1 MAIVLFVAS
10 RPISSPPIALDC
22 PQTDPKL
29 LLLALSQLAI
39 ARFFDGP
46 AAQPVQPPPVA
57 QLPPVDAE
65 DDIYLVDPNLIVKDK
80 KTGNVIPLVG
90 LKVSAHVNHT
100 TAEVVLSVRFENSE
114 RENPIEAIMHL
125 ADEGMIV
132 HAFDVSVGDSIVQGV
147 CMEREEAFAK
157 YDDAISSGHAAFL
170 GEKKTKRQTF
180 DISAGNLAP
189 GMVCVINVRYTIKL
203 DAVGDEFI
211 FGLPVTRT
219 VPLPAGAGA
228 PKDSDNEHNS
238 KLRAQVP
245 AGLNVNVAVSQPQRI
260 VNLVC
265 DSHMAEVEK
274 FDVTGRVSLSQNGI
288 EAKRFEVRIGIAD
301 PNQSS
306 CITEAV
312 VDEKLA
318 DSDHLPVVVGAQ
330 PRVESEQEA
339 PFDFGPQ
346 PGMAHGHGM
355 FGSASAQSGLATK
368 FKKYAVA
375 LSMVPKIQADV
386 DILSEII
393 FLMDCSGSMAGGRM
407 RRAKSALA
415 LFLRALPASCR
426 FNIFAFGDRY
436 EKMFEFP
443 LQYNEQSLDR
453 ALRWVDERDAKL
465 GGTNLL
471 APFEELLA
479 TPISAGWTT
488 RQVFLLTDG
497 DVKNKADVLSHIRG
511 NIGDST
517 RIFAFGIGNEVSQA
531 LMKGIAR
538 YGRGKAEFVESTTPL
553 EAPVMRQVTRALQPA
568 LENFEIEW
576 GALRPAPTALSPN
589 VPPVFDGERFDY
601 FAFIEAP
608 VDPISGAVIQNLHEI
623 KIKASC
629 SQQQNFEF
637 PCVIDLNASDMEM
650 AVQRLAAHAEID
662 AMEKSANREGYKQS
676 IITLATRYH
685 LASKY
690 TSFVAVHVANQAA
703 TGHMVSIDA
712 DEAIHNAKAAAAD
725 DSIGS
730 RVENFLRDSS
740 KFISNKF
747 ESLRADV
754 NAAAAEPVGELR
766 KQRSTSNAPYGG
778 AVGGRGESFHAFE
791 SSEDEEAEYDI
802 ADDLD
807 GIVSKHKRGNYN
819 LDEMLSTQSLAQD
832 DDIPEYAMV
841 RSAAEEKE
849 SASPRASQQQSTT
862 SRLLESLSSM
872 GSALVT
878 KVESMVDALD
888 EPAPAFRDSYTA
900 SAAAPKPML
909 AKASPTTMS
918 ARGGATA
925 APARPITEE
934 RSRKSES
941 VMKKKDKDASS
952 SPAKSRKSS
961 VKKEEEAPR
970 TLADFAATL
979 SDAPAPP
986 PPAPCSGPS
995 PIAMPAPASSPSASS
1010 FSLPSPP
1017 PPGAPPQNAP
1027 VSSFSDAPVLPKAS
1041 SAMDIVTLGQ
1051 ASGGFGLDASLAGRI
1066 GLTLAHILDL
1076 LPASLSG
1083 HPDIWAT
1090 ALAITALEKLFS
1102 ASKDEWSLIYTKGR
1116 RYISKQITSLGLST
1130 TVDEVLAAAATA
1142 F

>member
-1 MAIVLFVAS
+1 M
-10 RPISSPPIALDC
+10 
-22 PQTDPKL
+22 
-29 LLLALSQLAI
+29 
-39 ARFFDGP
+39 
-46 AAQPVQPPPVA
+46 
-57 QLPPVDAE
+57 PPVDAE

-114 RENPIEAIMHL
+114 PENPIEAIMHL

-189 GMVCVINVRYTIKL
+189 GMVCVVNVRYTIKL
-203 DAVGDEFI
+203 DAVGDEFV

-219 VPLPAGAGA
+219 VPLTAGAGS
-228 PKDSDNEHNS
+228 PKDTDNEHNS

-346 PGMAHGHGM
+346 PGMVHGHGM

-443 LQYNEQSLDR
+443 LQYNEQTLDR

-497 DVKNKADVLSHIRG
+497 DVKNKADVLSHIRS

-517 RIFAFGIGNEVSQA
+517 RIFAFGIGSEVSQA

-553 EAPVMRQVTRALQPA
+553 EAPVMRQVGRALQPA

-576 GALRPAPTALSPN
+576 GSLRPAPTGLAPT

-703 TGHMVSIDA
+703 SGHMVSIDA
-712 DEAIHNAKAAAAD
+712 DEAIYNAKAAAAD
-725 DSIGS
+725 ASIGS

-740 KFISNKF
+740 KYISNKF
-747 ESLRADV
+747 EELRADV
-754 NAAAAEPVGELR
+754 NAAAEQPISAEPR
-766 KQRSTSNAPYGG
+766 RRRSSSTTGYGG
-778 AVGGRGESFHAFE
+778 SSDNFAGSRGESFQSFE
-791 SSEDEEAEYDI
+791 SSEDEEAEYEI

-807 GIVSKHKRGNYN
+807 GIVSKHKRGGFN
-819 LDEMLSTQSLAQD
+819 LDDMLMASS
-832 DDIPEYAMV
+832 
-841 RSAAEEKE
+841 EEKE
-849 SASPRASQQQSTT
+849 SASPRLAQQQQAPQEQSTT
-862 SRLLESLSSM
+862 SRLLESISSM
-872 GSALVT
+872 GSAFVN
-878 KVESMVDALD
+878 KVESMVEALD
-888 EPAPAFRDSYTA
+888 EPAPAFRDGYVAA
-900 SAAAPKPML
+900 SAASAAPQKPLMMRSAAGASAAPK
-909 AKASPTTMS
+909 A
-918 ARGGATA
+918 A
-925 APARPITEE
+925 AP
-934 RSRKSES
+934 RSSSES
-941 VMKKKDKDASS
+941 VSSRVVESKMKKDKDSPSKNRKQASKKVS
-952 SPAKSRKSS
+952 EMQAERLDYASESFKSLASP
-961 VKKEEEAPR
+961 P
-970 TLADFAATL
+970 
-979 SDAPAPP
+979 PP
-986 PPAPCSGPS
+986 PPAAAA
-995 PIAMPAPASSPSASS
+995 PITM
-1010 FSLPSPP
+1010 PSPP

-1027 VSSFSDAPVLPKAS
+1027 ISSFSNAPALPKAS
-1041 SAMDIVTLGQ
+1041 SAMDIVALVQ

-1066 GLTLAHILDL
+1066 GFTLAQILDL

-1090 ALAITALEKLFS
+1090 ALAITALEKHFA
-1102 ASKDEWSLIYTKGR
+1102 ASKDEWGLIHTKGR
-1116 RYISKQITSLGLST
+1116 RFISKQITSLDLAT
-1130 TVDEVLAAAATA
+1130 TVEEVLAAAAAA